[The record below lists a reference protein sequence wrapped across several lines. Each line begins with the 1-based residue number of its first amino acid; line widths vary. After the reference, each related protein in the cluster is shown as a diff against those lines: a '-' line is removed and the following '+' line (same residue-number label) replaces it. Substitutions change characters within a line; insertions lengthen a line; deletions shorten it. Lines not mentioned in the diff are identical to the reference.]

1 MVLPCEVFDPEPVLR
16 AVQDEKC
23 TALHGVPTMFIA
35 ELDLPTFREFD
46 VSSLRTG
53 IIAGSTCPI
62 ELMKRLIS
70 DMDLTEIVI
79 GYGQTECSPLNSMT
93 AIEDSFER
101 RVTTVGRP
109 HTNWEMKITHED
121 GATAAFGETGEV
133 CSRGYG
139 VMQGYWDDEERTADT
154 IDAQGWLH
162 SGDLGEM
169 DQDGFV
175 KITGRIKDMIIRGGE
190 NIYPREIEE
199 FLYTHT
205 EIQEVQVFGVPDDKY
220 GEQVAAW
227 IQLKEGS
234 NLTDDEV
241 REFCSSQITHF
252 KIPRYIKMVHEFP
265 MTVTGKMQKFVM
277 RDTFAEELGLS

>member
-1 MVLPCEVFDPEPVLR
+1 MVLPCEVFDPELVLK

-35 ELDLPTFREFD
+35 EVDLPTFTDFD
-46 VSSLRTG
+46 VSTLRTG

-70 DMDLTEIVI
+70 EMALTEIVI

-93 AIEDSFER
+93 EIEDSFER

-109 HTNWEMKITHED
+109 HTNWEMKIVNQD
-121 GATAAFGETGEV
+121 GAIADFGETGEV

-139 VMQGYWDDEERTADT
+139 VMQGYWEDAERTADT
-154 IDAQGWLH
+154 IDIEGWLH

-169 DQDGFV
+169 DADGFI

-190 NIYPREIEE
+190 NVYPREIEE
-199 FLYTHT
+199 FLYTHPD
-205 EIQEVQVFGVPDDKY
+205 IQEIQVFGVPDAKY

-227 IQLKEGS
+227 IQLKEGA
-234 NLTDDEV
+234 NLSEEGI
-241 REFCSSQITHF
+241 RQFCSGQITHF
-252 KIPRYIKMVHEFP
+252 KIPKYIKMVGEFP

-277 RDTFAEELGLS
+277 RDAFAQELGL